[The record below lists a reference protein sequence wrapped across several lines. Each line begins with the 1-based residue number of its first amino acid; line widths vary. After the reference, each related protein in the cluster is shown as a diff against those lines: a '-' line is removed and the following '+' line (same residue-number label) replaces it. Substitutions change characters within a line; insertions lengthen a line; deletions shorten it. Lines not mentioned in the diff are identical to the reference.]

1 MNFYK
6 KLIISSIVMSNI
18 IGCQKNECLD
28 GVKARIENNQLDG
41 CGYTIKLNNGDQI
54 EPINLSDFNLEPEHN
69 KKVWVSYHINQNLSA
84 SICMV
89 CEIVV
94 IDCISER

>member
-6 KLIISSIVMSNI
+6 KVIMASLTLSCIIS
-18 IGCQKNECLD
+18 CRKNECSD

-41 CGYTIKLNNGDQI
+41 CGYTIRLDDGVQI
-54 EPINLSDFNLEPEHN
+54 EPINLSDFNLNPVHY
-69 KKVWVSYHINQNLSA
+69 KKVWVSYHVSQNLSA

-89 CEIVV
+89 GDIVV

>member
-6 KLIISSIVMSNI
+6 KIIMASLTLSCIIS
-18 IGCQKNECLD
+18 CRKKECSD

-41 CGYTIKLNNGDQI
+41 CGYTIRLDNGVQI
-54 EPINLSDFNLEPEHN
+54 EPINLSDFNLNPEHN
-69 KKVWVSYHINQNLSA
+69 KKVWVSYHVSQNLSA

-89 CEIVV
+89 GDIVV